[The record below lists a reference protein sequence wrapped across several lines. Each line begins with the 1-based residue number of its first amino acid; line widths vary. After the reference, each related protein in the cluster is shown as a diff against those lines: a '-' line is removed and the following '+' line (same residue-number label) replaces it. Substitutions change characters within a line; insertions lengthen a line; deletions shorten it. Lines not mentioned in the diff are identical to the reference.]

1 MTRARLTCALLLAS
15 GCASYASGCSK
26 GSTGETPPSSSS
38 ASASA
43 SATGSAPATGS
54 AAASPGA
61 PVATAARPTGPM
73 GWKGGYKSAPGV
85 IVLPKDVS
93 WKIPET
99 TAGVGEGTIALTV
112 DPATGRL
119 QGKIDGVLGPATMD
133 GLASDGK
140 IAATISRADPAD
152 HGFTGTLT
160 GDLGD
165 ASARGTMNL
174 ALADVSA
181 VRSATFELSPVR

>member
-1 MTRARLTCALLLAS
+1 MTRARLTCALLLAG
-15 GCASYASGCSK
+15 GCAICAIGCAK
-26 GSTGETPPSSSS
+26 GSDGESPPSAPS

-43 SATGSAPATGS
+43 SATGSA
-54 AAASPGA
+54 AASPR
-61 PVATAARPTGPM
+61 PPPATAARPTGPT
-73 GWKGGYKSAPGV
+73 GWKGGYKSVPGA

-93 WKIPET
+93 WKVPET
-99 TAGVGEGTIALTV
+99 AAGVGEGTIALTV

-119 QGKIDGVLGPATMD
+119 QGKIDGVLGPATVD

-140 IAATISRADPAD
+140 IAATISRVDPAD

-160 GDLGD
+160 GDIGD
-165 ASARGTMNL
+165 AGARGTMDL

-181 VRSATFELSPVR
+181 VRNATFELSPVR